1 MTELLN
7 GPQPLNVRLGSES
20 WPGGH
25 VRVWRILLQKSAVT
39 DDAARAFHLRRRG
52 LVPDPGALYATLTLR
67 NAQSLSGWR
76 PSDKRREAP

>member
-1 MTELLN
+1 MS
-7 GPQPLNVRLGSES
+7 PLRRLAAILCHFRY
-20 WPGGH
+20 WQ
-25 VRVWRILLQKSAVT
+25 ILLQKSAAT
-39 DDAARAFHLRRRG
+39 DDAARAFHLGRRG